1 MSTVEAV
8 LYGTHVCNSQR
19 PMRVRVV
26 RVAKLAISFL
36 GITLCVCVCVCLCRV
51 CVGGVYSIECS
62 FSSWSCHVAKKALLM
77 INKVVE

>member
-36 GITLCVCVCVCLCRV
+36 GITLCVCVCV
-51 CVGGVYSIECS
+51 GGVYSIECS

-77 INKVVE
+77 TNKVVE

>member
-36 GITLCVCVCVCLCRV
+36 GITLCVCVCVLV
-51 CVGGVYSIECS
+51 VFTQFNVLS
-62 FSSWSCHVAKKALLM
+62 LLGPVM
-77 INKVVE
+77 LQKSTADDQ